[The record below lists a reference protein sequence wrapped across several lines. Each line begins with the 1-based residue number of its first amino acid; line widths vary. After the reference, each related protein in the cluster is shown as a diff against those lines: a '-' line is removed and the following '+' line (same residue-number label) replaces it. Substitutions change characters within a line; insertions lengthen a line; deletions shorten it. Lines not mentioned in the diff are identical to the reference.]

1 MKSYPDLKENLCLN
15 LFMAKCRRVL
25 LENKLPKRKSNNQQ
39 FKVKAPYL
47 VCCRVKLTGL
57 ESLSRK
63 NMMQRAEAI
72 SATVKGRKKKRV
84 EVTKYSLDQLT
95 TRVVGVHYCCGL
107 FDAHTHKLEPTRIAF
122 VPP

>member
-1 MKSYPDLKENLCLN
+1 M
-15 LFMAKCRRVL
+15 
-25 LENKLPKRKSNNQQ
+25 LENKLPKRKSNNQH

-47 VCCRVKLTGL
+47 VCCRVKPTGL
-57 ESLSRK
+57 ESLSGK

-72 SATVKGRKKKRV
+72 SATEKGKKKRV
-84 EVTKYSLDQLT
+84 EVTKDSLDQFR